1 MIPFPKEKTDQQKR
15 NPLYSEDDEQ
25 TSQAEQKRL
34 LETCLRNLGE
44 LRLEMCMEYGGE
56 FEKIDPVL
64 DEYKVLCNSI
74 YALLK
79 EENLMD
85 IIRSHTQRQRKEH
98 ARAGKAPK
106 DNAKNSVAKDILV
119 SALLKGIEGPLTVES

>member
-1 MIPFPKEKTDQQKR
+1 MIPFPFEKTDLQKR
-15 NPLYSEDDEQ
+15 NPLYSDDEEH
-25 TSQAEQKRL
+25 TSQGEQKRL
-34 LETCLRNLGE
+34 LEACLSNLGE

-74 YALLK
+74 FALLK

-85 IIRSHTQRQRKEH
+85 IIRDT
-98 ARAGKAPK
+98 
-106 DNAKNSVAKDILV
+106 
-119 SALLKGIEGPLTVES
+119 